1 MSVVPNPG
9 TTVTHWEPSVSIY
22 MCWPVLVPQIT
33 GLELPDPPII
43 WNVSVIQSPTDSLSP
58 VAAVWPFVVVSV
70 FGSANTR
77 LVKSNLMRHTSEE
90 QGHIVYWHPEVK
102 DDGSDIEDC
111 SMKVMF

>member
-1 MSVVPNPG
+1 M
-9 TTVTHWEPSVSIY
+9 TH
-22 MCWPVLVPQIT
+22 
-33 GLELPDPPII
+33 PII

-58 VAAVWPFVVVSV
+58 VDAEWPSVVVSV